1 MEFANPNYNKDVM
14 QTLKRWLEDKN
25 EGKSFAEYFRE
36 CGCSSIG
43 IMDAGEIG
51 RILYG
56 ELKNTGITVKWFV
69 DQNAEGIDNIDGIQ
83 VRMMK
88 DVFELES
95 VDIICISPIYDYE
108 ALSSFLIRNDPR
120 IRTISMK
127 DATYE
132 M

>member
-1 MEFANPNYNKDVM
+1 MEFANPNFNKDVM
-14 QTLKRWLEDKN
+14 QTLKRWLENKN
-25 EGKSFAEYFRE
+25 EGKNFAGYFSE
-36 CGCSSIG
+36 CGISSIG

-56 ELKNTGITVKWFV
+56 ELKNTVVNVKWFV
-69 DQNAEGIDNIDGIQ
+69 DQNAEGIDNIEGIP
-83 VRMMK
+83 VRMLK

-108 ALSSFLIRNDPR
+108 ALSSFLIKNDPG
-120 IRTISMK
+120 IRTISLK
-127 DATYE
+127 DAAYE